1 MVGMEMG
8 RVRVGL
14 LVGIELDQSILWY
27 RGGNRRVETDDGFVT
42 RFCCEYGLQRTLFGL
57 GGFSS

>member
-42 RFCCEYGLQRTLFGL
+42 LFCCERGEEY
-57 GGFSS
+57 